1 MEINNAW
8 KFSWQYQRAIRE
20 LTMNDRILNMLLH
33 SNKENPGKYSGVQKS
48 GNIQQDIYCNYTPRG
63 TFAETK
69 ETHCTVTKEEI
80 WEALD
85 DMEVIDWDEFYVKG
99 QKCDVSDIEKIDN
112 DLIEDI
118 KAKDNV
124 ITIEKGKY
132 YGVESSDGNKWAMH
146 INANGRFREAASE
159 SSYAKSRKLD
169 TYEFGRY
176 YDAIRDLTA
185 TSCTVLFNHDFK
197 TPEEVDWVMQKFEIK
212 HGFFTVNLGDSSKTW
227 YYSKKGKICAK
238 ADYDGYYRAYLN
250 NGYSK
255 LPYGTDYVDL
265 FNVIYKKE
273 KDGEILED
281 K

>member
-20 LTMNDRILNMLLH
+20 MMMNDRILNMLLH
-33 SNKENPGKYSGVQKS
+33 SDKKNSGKYSGVQKS
-48 GNIQQDIYCNYTPRG
+48 GNIPQDIYCNYTPKG

-69 ETHCTVTKEEI
+69 ETHCTVTKEEM

-85 DMEVIDWDEFYVKG
+85 SMGAIDLDEFYVKG
-99 QKCDVSDIEKIDN
+99 QKYSAADIQRVDADMIQ
-112 DLIEDI
+112 DI

-124 ITIEKGKY
+124 ITIENGKY

-146 INANGRFREAASE
+146 INADGDFRYLQSEDVYAISRKISTVENGRYFR
-159 SSYAKSRKLD
+159 
-169 TYEFGRY
+169 
-176 YDAIRDLTA
+176 AIRDLTA

-197 TPEEVDWVMQKFEIK
+197 TPEEVNRVMQKFEIK

-238 ADYDGYYRAYLN
+238 ADYDGYYRAYLS

-265 FNVIYKKE
+265 FNVIYKKT
-273 KDGEILED
+273 KDGEILEN

>member
-1 MEINNAW
+1 M
-8 KFSWQYQRAIRE
+8 
-20 LTMNDRILNMLLH
+20 
-33 SNKENPGKYSGVQKS
+33 
-48 GNIQQDIYCNYTPRG
+48 
-63 TFAETK
+63 
-69 ETHCTVTKEEI
+69 TKEEI

-146 INANGRFREAASE
+146 INTNGKFREAASE

-197 TPEEVDWVMQKFEIK
+197 TPEEVNRVMQKFEIK

-265 FNVIYKKE
+265 FNVIYKKA